1 MNMEIKDNI
10 FTSNKSAFREYLE
23 AEEKK
28 VDKKSRVAKY
38 ILQLGKGDENCL
50 KTILDFIPK
59 NIIEKIYDEIED
71 GGGFDDEG
79 PDNDNSADKSEKN
92 SPAGW

>member
-1 MNMEIKDNI
+1 MEIKDNI
-10 FTSNKSAFREYLE
+10 FSANKSAFKEYLE

-28 VDKKSRVAKY
+28 VDKKSKVAKY
-38 ILQLGKGDENCL
+38 ILQLGKGDENRL
-50 KTILDFIPK
+50 KVILDFIPK
-59 NIIEKIYDEIED
+59 KFIEEIYDEIEN

-79 PDNDNSADKSEKN
+79 LDNDNSADKSEKN